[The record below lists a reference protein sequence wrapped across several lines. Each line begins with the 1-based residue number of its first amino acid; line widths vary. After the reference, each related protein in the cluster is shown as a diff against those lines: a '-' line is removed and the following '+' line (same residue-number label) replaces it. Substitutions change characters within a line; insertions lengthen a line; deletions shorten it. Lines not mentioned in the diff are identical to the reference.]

1 MKNSITLVFLMLSS
15 IVFAQNTGDT
25 LVVPTFNYTQT
36 HGAPWDGTI
45 RDTMIDFPD
54 NPDLTYH
61 KILMAYNMR
70 CKDGLVSVP
79 GATNMGCGEWD
90 YSCNT
95 YITDSSKVDSVL
107 SFTNSHYISA
117 FSGTTFDY
125 VEDPLY
131 NYYQYLQKEV
141 QIDNTNSET
150 LSTVGAGSL
159 ALSHVLATDNYSGKS
174 QYLYT
179 QAELSAAG
187 VTSGNID
194 AILVNVSSGNA
205 DANYLKIRMKQTDK
219 TALSSSDP
227 DLDGFTEV
235 YFHGDALVPG
245 TYRAQFHTPFTWDGT
260 SNIIVEFSFT
270 KHTPDDA
277 LEIEGEPTTNV
288 SGIYTTNGY
297 SLDAVNGEIDITTD
311 DFSSISDEIT
321 VSFWS
326 YGNEEIQPINNSIIS
341 GKDANN
347 RRQLNLHLPWGDS
360 NIYFDCGNDGSGY
373 DRINKSATP
382 DEYKGSWCQWAVT
395 KNTTTGD
402 MKIYRNGELW
412 HTGTGKTRLI
422 DIQKLILGSIGTKT
436 RYYFGK
442 MDEFRFWDKELDQQT
457 IQNWM
462 YKPVDAT
469 HPDYAHLVAYYKM
482 DEGTGTLISDASGNN
497 GTGTITD
504 FLYWI
509 HERGDQLNRG
519 FVEAEERPN
528 ITFAQGDYD
537 LTITDQTITDSVML
551 TPNIVREYEI
561 VPRYGTML
569 NDSIAEA
576 SVNEYWEARYEYI
589 FDPEGNVID
598 SIENVAT
605 GSITIAELTYYKRYP
620 SKFELMSFVT
630 PYGIYLNLGDNGKTW
645 LFDVTDYAPVLK
657 GRKRMT
663 IERGGQWQEDM
674 DIKFLY
680 IVGTPARDVID
691 VQQIWKV
698 SSSSYTSIQN
708 ERAYETRDV
717 LMPAEGEAFK
727 IRSVITGHGQ
737 QGEFS
742 PRHHTLNLNEGDIEF
757 DWVVWNE
764 CSTIPIYPQGGTWIY
779 DRAGWCPGNPS
790 NIHDFDI
797 TAYVTPGQTTSI
809 DYNVTYANG
818 TSNYVVNNQLMAY
831 GLPNFNLDAAVVRI
845 LKPNTDDASEIRFNP
860 ACTFPEVVIQNTG
873 ATTLT
878 SLDIEYSVEG
888 GDPENYTW
896 VGSLAFMK
904 SDTVTLPVDEL
915 SFWIGT
921 ADRFTVTISNPNGQ
935 DDEYSFNNSYTTSFG
950 DIHVYADGQI
960 LTVQLKTNNY
970 GHQSSY
976 ILYKDD
982 GTVYYER
989 DNCDNNTLYNDPF
1002 YLNPGCYKLQIFDSG
1017 NDGLEFWANPGQGE
1031 GYFRILNA
1039 DSDILYSFEPDF
1051 GGYAIHEF
1059 GIGNITKIDEIAHP
1073 FILSVY
1079 PNPVSDHLQINIRGT
1094 GNTKVT
1100 ARLSNSVMKQ
1110 VMEKEWTANEKE
1122 FSTVLDMKDLPSGVY
1137 FLQITYGNHS
1147 KTEKI
1152 IKF

>member
-1 MKNSITLVFLMLSS
+1 MKNLFTLLSFVLTS
-15 IVFAQNTGDT
+15 LVFAQSEGDT
-25 LVVPTFNYTQT
+25 IVVPTFNYTQT

-54 NPDLTYH
+54 TPDQTYH

-70 CKDGLVSVP
+70 CKDDLVSVP
-79 GATNMGCGEWD
+79 GATNRGCGEWD

-107 SFTNSHYISA
+107 SFTNSHYISN
-117 FSGTTFDY
+117 FSGTIFRY
-125 VEDPLY
+125 VTHPLY
-131 NYYQYLQKEV
+131 NYYQYLQQDV
-141 QIDNTNSET
+141 QINNTNSET
-150 LSTVGAGSL
+150 LSTVGSGTL
-159 ALSHVLATDNYSGKS
+159 NLPHVIATDKHSGKS

-187 VTSGNID
+187 VTSGNMD
-194 AILVNVSSGNA
+194 ALLVDVTTGNSDA
-205 DANYLKIRMKQTDK
+205 DYLKIRMKQTDK
-219 TALSSSDP
+219 TALSGSDP

-235 YFHGDALVPG
+235 YFHDDAFAPG
-245 TYRAQFHTPFTWDGT
+245 AHRIQFHTPFNWDGS

-270 KHTPDDA
+270 NNTVGNM
-277 LEIEGEPTTNV
+277 LEIEGENTGDV
-288 SGIYTTNGY
+288 SGIYVTDGY
-297 SLDAVNGEIDITTD
+297 SLDAVNGEIDVSAD
-311 DFSSISDEIT
+311 AFSSISDEMT

-326 YGNEEIQPINNSIIS
+326 YGNEEIQPVNNSIMM
-341 GKDANN
+341 GKDASN

-373 DRINKSATP
+373 DRINKLATP

-395 KNTTTGD
+395 KNAATGD

-412 HTGTGKTRLI
+412 HSGTGKTKPI
-422 DIQKLILGSIGTKT
+422 DIQNLILGSIGTKANF
-436 RYYFGK
+436 YFGK
-442 MDEFRFWDKELDQQT
+442 MDEFRFWDIELDQQT

-462 YKPVDAT
+462 YKAVNAT
-469 HPDYAHLVAYYKM
+469 HPEYSHLVAYYKM
-482 DEGTGTLISDASGNN
+482 DEGSGTLISDASGNN

-504 FLYWI
+504 FLYWVY
-509 HERGDQLNRG
+509 ERGDQLNKG
-519 FVEAEERPN
+519 FIETEERPN

-537 LTITDQTITDSVML
+537 LTITDHTVTDSVLL
-551 TPNIVREYEI
+551 TPSIVREYEI
-561 VPRYGTML
+561 ISRSGTML

-576 SVNEYWEARYEYI
+576 SVNEYWEARYEHIY
-589 FDPEGNVID
+589 DPDGHVID
-598 SIENVAT
+598 SIENPAT
-605 GSITIAELTYYKRYP
+605 DSITITELTYYKRYA

-630 PYGIYLNLGDNGKTW
+630 PYGIYLDLGDNGKTW
-645 LFDVTDYAPVLK
+645 LFDVTDYASVLK

-680 IVGTPARDVID
+680 IIGTPSRDVID
-691 VQQIWKV
+691 IQQIWKV
-698 SSSSYTSIQN
+698 ASSSYTSIQN
-708 ERAYETRDV
+708 DRAFETRDV
-717 LMPAEGEAFK
+717 LIPAEGEAFK

-742 PRHHTLNLNEGDIEF
+742 PRHHTLNLNGGDIEYN
-757 DWVVWNE
+757 WIVWNE

-797 TAYVTPGQTTSI
+797 TGYVTPGQTTSI
-809 DYNVTYANG
+809 DYNVDYASG
-818 TSNYVVNNQLMAY
+818 TSNYLVNNQLITY
-831 GLPNFNLDAAVVRI
+831 GLPNFYLDAAVVRI
-845 LKPNTDDASEIRFNP
+845 IKPNADDAREIRFNP
-860 ACTFPEVVIQNTG
+860 ACTFPEVVVQNTG

-878 SLDIEYSVEG
+878 SLDIQYSVEG
-888 GDPENYTW
+888 GDPENFTW
-896 VGSLAFMK
+896 NGSLAFLET
-904 SDTVTLPVDEL
+904 DTVTLPVDEL
-915 SFWIGT
+915 TFWIGT
-921 ADRFTVTISNPNGQ
+921 TDKFTVAVSNPNQ
-935 DDEYSFNNSYTTSFG
+935 QEDEYNFNNSYTTSFG
-950 DIHVYADGQI
+950 DIHVYPDGQI

-970 GHQSSY
+970 GHQTSY
-976 ILYKDD
+976 ILYEDD

-1002 YLNPGCYKLQIFDSG
+1002 YLYPGCYKLQIFDSG
-1017 NDGLEFWANPGQGE
+1017 NDGLEFWANPNQGN

-1039 DSDILYSFEPDF
+1039 DSEILYSFEPDF

-1059 GIGNITKIDEIAHP
+1059 GIGNITKIDEITNP
-1073 FILSVY
+1073 FTLAVY
-1079 PNPVSDHLQINIRGT
+1079 PNPVSDQLQINIKGS

-1110 VMEKEWTANEKE
+1110 VMEKEWTVKGQE
-1122 FSTVLDMKDLPSGVY
+1122 FSTLISLEGLPSGIY
-1137 FLQITYGNHS
+1137 FLQINYGDHS

-1152 IKF
+1152 IKY